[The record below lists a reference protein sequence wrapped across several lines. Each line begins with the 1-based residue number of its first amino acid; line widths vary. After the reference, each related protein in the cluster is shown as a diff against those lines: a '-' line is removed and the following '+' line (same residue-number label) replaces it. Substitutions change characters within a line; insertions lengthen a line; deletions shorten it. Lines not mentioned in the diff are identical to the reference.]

1 MHCVILKMLDL
12 AIKVLFSMQ
21 TILFLTS
28 TGNDNKLMDAEVINV
43 PSSELYSQRLNM
55 TAELGS
61 SRLFGKSI
69 KLFL

>member
-1 MHCVILKMLDL
+1 
-12 AIKVLFSMQ
+12 MQ